1 MKIKIRKDA
10 LQLYIKENTDYLT
23 LEYYGEDYWEQ
34 VMEKISGKVL
44 NVDTEFLFK
53 HEFNTKEILGVSEKG
68 IRISEEYIDEVIDD
82 IRHGKARC
90 ELCNQVSNST
100 KVCTNCG
107 RSDYLEPFFDEE

>member
-44 NVDTEFLFK
+44 NVDTRGF
-53 HEFNTKEILGVSEKG
+53 
-68 IRISEEYIDEVIDD
+68 
-82 IRHGKARC
+82 
-90 ELCNQVSNST
+90 
-100 KVCTNCG
+100 
-107 RSDYLEPFFDEE
+107 